1 MLLNIIRSL
10 QILDNLREEMVSIS
24 KSELEAL
31 RANAGRYEYLKEY
44 YHGFQMFKDQPFT
57 SLNDEVDKAIQS
69 RNRNDAA
76 LIKEPL

>member
-31 RANAGRYEYLKEY
+31 RTLLEDVTEVAQEKVDQFHSAYKGYKPDRHAY
-44 YHGFQMFKDQPFT
+44 YDELMTKARAAIKD
-57 SLNDEVDKAIQS
+57 LN
-69 RNRNDAA
+69 
-76 LIKEPL
+76 L